1 MSAEAAMDTS
11 TEDNDFNNEP
21 HASGGG
27 VESGGRKVTVSE
39 ALAAEGASKE
49 QSYHSLETGRAETDT
64 NAVD

>member
-1 MSAEAAMDTS
+1 MSVEAAMEAS

-21 HASGGG
+21 
-27 VESGGRKVTVSE
+27 VEVEWKEGEGKWKASE

-49 QSYHSLETGRAETDT
+49 QSYLSLETGRAETDT